1 MSKVWNKTVKCKIHF
16 SKWRLNH
23 CFRHP
28 GIFRNGNEKNVTT
41 TTKMTSRYISFAP
54 LKFLFRCFLKKK
66 KKKKA
71 VKHTTT
77 SVQDPLQIKFSLQ
90 FDKWQIKPAEIIETT
105 VKNTNFE
112 ERDHFRNLFFFNALC
127 FPFIPQATGTRQPA
141 AVFTLEAII
150 RLWVYGCVCTPYDPS
165 IAHLFDLANTLLQS
179 FARQYRK
186 NPLTR

>member
-1 MSKVWNKTVKCKIHF
+1 MWKVWNKTVKCKIHF

-54 LKFLFRCFLKKK
+54 LKFLLRCFLKK

-150 RLWVYGCVCTPYDPS
+150 RLWV
-165 IAHLFDLANTLLQS
+165 
-179 FARQYRK
+179 
-186 NPLTR
+186 

>member
-1 MSKVWNKTVKCKIHF
+1 MWKVWNKTVKCKIHF
-16 SKWRLNH
+16 RKWRLNH

-28 GIFRNGNEKNVTT
+28 GIFGNGNEKNVTR
-41 TTKMTSRYISFAP
+41 TTKMTTRYISFAP
-54 LKFLFRCFLKKK
+54 LKFLLRCFL

-90 FDKWQIKPAEIIETT
+90 FDKWQIKRAEIIVTT

-112 ERDHFRNLFFFNALC
+112 ERGHFRNLFLFNALC
-127 FPFIPQATGTRQPA
+127 FPFVLKAIGTRQPPT
-141 AVFTLEAII
+141 VFTLEAII
-150 RLWVYGCVCTPYDPS
+150 RLWVYACVCTLCEPS
-165 IAHLFDLANTLLQS
+165 IAQLFDLVNTVLQS

-186 NPLTR
+186 KPLTR

>member
-1 MSKVWNKTVKCKIHF
+1 M
-16 SKWRLNH
+16 
-23 CFRHP
+23 
-28 GIFRNGNEKNVTT
+28 
-41 TTKMTSRYISFAP
+41 
-54 LKFLFRCFLKKK
+54 LFEKK

-141 AVFTLEAII
+141 AVFTLEVII

-186 NPLTR
+186 TRLLGNFFGNKEQCRLYFQFNTPVQYHLKVRHRISSRSCLAALFSAGDRLIAPEKGYTGQSE